1 MQASSFVG
9 SLRAP
14 FTFCLSGLVL
24 ALPSRAL
31 ACGASGSDGVAF
43 CSIAEHRADS
53 RPHWS
58 FGYSGLFT
66 STRLRFSG
74 GVAGD
79 ETRNV
84 LMATIAYSPSPR
96 VTLHASAGASLFG
109 TLDMPDGA
117 YRFSSGPAALIGC
130 SWRLLEGPEFIL
142 LTSGLSFSASR
153 TESATV
159 PSADYQAFDL
169 RLGAEVG
176 TTLFDLL
183 RPYVPLRVF
192 GGPVF
197 WRYRGEGVT
206 GTDTHHYQV
215 GLGLALRV
223 QRRINLFAEAIPF
236 GERAVSL
243 GLSTTFMP

>member
-1 MQASSFVG
+1 MQSSKFVG
-9 SLRAP
+9 SLRALITLG
-14 FTFCLSGLVL
+14 FSGLVL
-24 ALPSRAL
+24 LMPSRAL

-43 CSIAEHRADS
+43 CSLAEHRAES

-58 FGYSGLFT
+58 FGTSGLFT

-74 GVAGD
+74 GVQGD

-84 LMATIAYSPSPR
+84 LLATIAYSRSPR
-96 VTLHASAGASLFG
+96 LTLHASAGASLFG

-117 YRFSSGPAALIGC
+117 YRFSSGPAALLGG

-153 TESATV
+153 TERPAE
-159 PSADYQAFDL
+159 PSANYEAFDL

-176 TTLFDLL
+176 TTLFGIL

-192 GGPVF
+192 GGPIF
-197 WRYRGEGVT
+197 WRYQGQSVT

-215 GLGLALRV
+215 GLGFALQV
-223 QRRINLFAEAIPF
+223 QRRIHLFAEGIPL

-243 GLSTTFMP
+243 GLSTTFAP